1 MFRNVPIVRF
11 LSLIVI
17 IFLIVG
23 LMGRDSFADVGRFIV
38 SLSLYTTGA
47 LLIIWALTQGR
58 RKKPPSKKGDDKQE
72 K

>member
-1 MFRNVPIVRF
+1 MFRNIPIVRF

-23 LMGRDSFADVGRFIV
+23 LMGRDSLADVGRFILT
-38 SLSLYTTGA
+38 LSLYTAGA
-47 LLIIWALTQGR
+47 LLILWALSQGK
-58 RKKPPSKKGDDKQE
+58 RKKPPSQKGDDKQE